1 MRQAAKMIKS
11 YERTGNLL
19 IENSYVDGALISL
32 PTVNVPVNVI
42 QEAEENFRPILEYN
56 I

>member
-19 IENSYVDGALISL
+19 ISYVDGALISL
-32 PTVNVPVNVI
+32 PTVNVLVNFI
-42 QEAEENFRPILEYN
+42 QEAENFRPILEYN